1 MTIKTNSDEDETKYE
16 TKRKYEI
23 INVKKIIGKHMIAI
37 NDNDYGN
44 PYDQSNDNKKR
55 KEQITKII
63 TLLLMCVVIKT
74 AII

>member
-1 MTIKTNSDEDETKYE
+1 MTIETNSDEDETKYE

-23 INVKKIIGKHMIAI
+23 MNIKKIIGKHMIAI
-37 NDNDYGN
+37 NDNDCGN
-44 PYDQSNDNKKR
+44 NYDQSNDNKKR

>member
-1 MTIKTNSDEDETKYE
+1 M
-16 TKRKYEI
+16 
-23 INVKKIIGKHMIAI
+23 NVKKIIGKHMIAI

-44 PYDQSNDNKKR
+44 PYDQSNGNKKR